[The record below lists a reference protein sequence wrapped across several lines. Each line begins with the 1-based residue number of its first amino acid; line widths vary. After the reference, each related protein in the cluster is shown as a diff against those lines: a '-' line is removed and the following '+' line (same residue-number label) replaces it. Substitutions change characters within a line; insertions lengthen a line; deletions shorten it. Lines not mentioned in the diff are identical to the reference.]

1 MTLRDRSS
9 SCHPPVGLRKVTGR
23 ITETIAGAGE
33 KDVIVKV
40 KSLRRRL
47 RDGMP
52 SHLGE
57 NFPTELEGISKVL
70 APTLVRLVIPLTPQF
85 LLP

>member
-1 MTLRDRSS
+1 M
-9 SCHPPVGLRKVTGR
+9 GLRKVTGR
-23 ITETIAGAGE
+23 IAETIAGAGE

-40 KSLRRRL
+40 KGLRWRL
-47 RDGMP
+47 RNGMP
-52 SHLGE
+52 PHQGH

-85 LLP
+85 LL